1 MRKAPWN
8 QSGRRDTLQWGQVCK
23 YLTPTPRPRKRSGPS
38 CQLLVNSQP
47 ERSSPAEVTTGGNYG
62 DVERR
67 RRHLAAFSS
76 STSHE
81 QLMQTRKRGEKKE
94 RGEKKKGLLDP
105 PPPLGSRKW
114 TRLTRLKSAMPTGQS
129 LEVLLGTKV
138 SLRSAA
144 EPCVSSDTL
153 EVSGPPADG
162 RHFTQ

>member
-1 MRKAPWN
+1 MHKAPGN

-47 ERSSPAEVTTGGNYG
+47 ERSSPAEVTTGGKLWRCR
-62 DVERR
+62 EE
-67 RRHLAAFSS
+67 AATPRSL
-76 STSHE
+76 
-81 QLMQTRKRGEKKE
+81 QLFYKPRAAHADKEEGVKKE
-94 RGEKKKGLLDP
+94 RGGKKRVARP
-105 PPPLGSRKW
+105 PRPPLGSCKW

>member
-1 MRKAPWN
+1 
-8 QSGRRDTLQWGQVCK
+8 
-23 YLTPTPRPRKRSGPS
+23 
-38 CQLLVNSQP
+38 
-47 ERSSPAEVTTGGNYG
+47 
-62 DVERR
+62 
-67 RRHLAAFSS
+67 
-76 STSHE
+76 
-81 QLMQTRKRGEKKE
+81 MQTRKRGEKKE
-94 RGEKKKGLLDP
+94 RGEKKRVARLHPP
-105 PPPLGSRKW
+105 PPPLESCKW